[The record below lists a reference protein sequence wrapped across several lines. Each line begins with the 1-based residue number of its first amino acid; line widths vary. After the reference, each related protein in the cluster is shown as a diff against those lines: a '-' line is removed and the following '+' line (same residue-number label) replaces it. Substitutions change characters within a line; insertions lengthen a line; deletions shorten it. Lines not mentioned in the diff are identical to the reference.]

1 MSKCHYSF
9 GRGRR
14 PKGPTFARG
23 TIRSLLKDLEL
34 ADNVR
39 HMTTRRAHPAVTFFG
54 KLISRSFSLFRQSVN
69 FSFIVSGFNFLFI
82 VSLSVSFAF
91 HFRFSFVQSFLSRF
105 SFLSFHCRA
114 LVPAI
119 LGRLEQHT
127 LAPKFKA
134 EVALRLYV

>member
-34 ADNVR
+34 ADNAR

-54 KLISRSFSLFRQSVN
+54 TLISRSFSFVCVVRQ
-69 FSFIVSGFNFLFI
+69 FIF
-82 VSLSVSFAF
+82 SLSVQDSFFCLSFHFQFSFAF
-91 HFRFSFVQSFLSRF
+91 HFRFSFIYSFL
-105 SFLSFHCRA
+105 CRV

-119 LGRLEQHT
+119 SSFFQFSTVVRLWSVLWGHVRIT
-127 LAPKFKA
+127 L
-134 EVALRLYV
+134 